1 MASDTIGSSVL
12 ARRYASALLDLAE
25 KAGLV
30 DIIEKDAGRFEA
42 LLAGHKD
49 FRIIANSPLFSREV
63 QSAIVMRVA
72 EKAQLNALTIR
83 FLSVLARNRRLSQFS
98 AIVRAFRKAVS
109 ERRGEVR
116 ARVETAFA
124 LSPAQI
130 DSIKD
135 MIGRNLGAKDIVLDI
150 EVNRELLGGI
160 VLTVGSR
167 RIDASLAGRL
177 NRLGRNM
184 MAGAIANDTKTAK
197 REGVL

>member
-130 DSIKD
+130 GSIKD